1 LQIGKQAYFTGYISN
16 EEVQNKMKEAAIVV
30 VPSIWEEPFGLVV
43 AEAMS
48 NGAAIITTNMGG
60 IPEIV
65 GKNGILIK
73 NINEDKL
80 RKALH
85 SLMLD
90 KKKLENFQNL
100 SWKNF
105 KYTSKLSSVK
115 LDKIRADILDL
126 ET

>member
-1 LQIGKQAYFTGYISN
+1 
-16 EEVQNKMKEAAIVV
+16 
-30 VPSIWEEPFGLVV
+30 
-43 AEAMS
+43 MS

-80 RKALH
+80 RKALQ
-85 SLMLD
+85 SLMLN